1 MKNNFRNVGRVSNP
15 TIMVIGIIAAFVVV
29 FATQNARS
37 ETKVKLTTEYQA
49 VLLSNGQAY
58 FGKLEK
64 AESPYTVLTD
74 VFYVQS
80 SRNPQTNEMTNTLIK
95 RGNEWHAPDRMILNA
110 EHIIFIETV
119 DPDSRVAKLIEEL
132 KKK

>member
-1 MKNNFRNVGRVSNP
+1 MKINGSSKVN
-15 TIMVIGIIAAFVVV
+15 TITGIAVALFITF
-29 FATQNARS
+29 FISQNARS

-49 VLLSNGQAY
+49 ILLSNGQAY
-58 FGKLEK
+58 FGKLDGVG
-64 AESPYTVLTD
+64 SPYPVLTD
-74 VFYVQS
+74 VFYVQTGV
-80 SRNPQTNEMTNTLIK
+80 NPQTNQPVNTLVK

-119 DPDSRVAKLIEEL
+119 NPDSAVAKLIAEF